1 MLVQYEVGGLLLS
14 AALEVMRGD
23 GRSAC
28 CPGTCRIAET
38 QQLHNGPKRV
48 C

>member
-23 GRSAC
+23 GRSTC
-28 CPGTCRIAET
+28 CPGTAET
-38 QQLHNGPKRV
+38 AIFDSGPKRV